1 MAYKN
6 SIITGITDLLV
17 LLILKEKGDSYV
29 YEICKYIT
37 ENSNE
42 LLAIPHNTVYTVMYK
57 LEMEN
62 MISEYSKLVGRKR
75 TRVYYH
81 LEPAGEAYLD
91 ELLANYRNMSNGFDL
106 ILEHLKRGD
115 SV

>member
-42 LLAIPHNTVYTVMYK
+42 LLSIPHNTV
-57 LEMEN
+57 
-62 MISEYSKLVGRKR
+62 
-75 TRVYYH
+75 
-81 LEPAGEAYLD
+81 
-91 ELLANYRNMSNGFDL
+91 
-106 ILEHLKRGD
+106 
-115 SV
+115 